1 MNIKV
6 TFEKFIKCSLV
17 GFSVFLITRCYYISK
32 YIERSEIQILPS
44 EPVISISLPEENK
57 TVIKFADDSLESK
70 FVSSKAESSL
80 DQTEKKTNSKKVTSE
95 QLHVQEI
102 DQVIHS
108 SNDES
113 WVKAG
118 QPYIVPQLKDSERQI
133 KIKRYLAPQNG
144 AENGH

>member
-1 MNIKV
+1 M
-6 TFEKFIKCSLV
+6 
-17 GFSVFLITRCYYISK
+17 
-32 YIERSEIQILPS
+32 QILPS

-80 DQTEKKTNSKKVTSE
+80 DQTENKTKSKKVTSE
-95 QLHVQEI
+95 QVHVQDI
-102 DQVIHS
+102 DPVIS
-108 SNDES
+108 SSTDES